1 MKYTNST
8 NQHIND
14 NNYVNLHDVT
24 NLGLYNKFILV
35 TQKQV
40 LEFYIIAIERKT
52 LNGLTV
58 HHTAYSKYI
67 TTTTKATMNTTTRV
81 HVTKAVIGTQHKI
94 SGEVPDI
101 RFLSNHT
108 RKQMK
113 VMEER
118 KEDLTTLKFITK
130 DNYLVLYNFHLFYI
144 LRDKL
149 V

>member
-8 NQHIND
+8 NQHINN

-24 NLGLYNKFILV
+24 NLGLYIKLILV
-35 TQKQV
+35 IQKQV
-40 LEFYIIAIERKT
+40 LEFYIIVIECQT

-58 HHTAYSKYI
+58 PHTAFPKCI
-67 TTTTKATMNTTTRV
+67 TMATKATMNTTTRV
-81 HVTKAVIGTQHKI
+81 HVTKAVIGTHHKI
-94 SGEVPDI
+94 GGEVSEI

-113 VMEER
+113 VM
-118 KEDLTTLKFITK
+118 KEKKRGPHNLQIHHKGQ
-130 DNYLVLYNFHLFYI
+130 LFGF
-144 LRDKL
+144 